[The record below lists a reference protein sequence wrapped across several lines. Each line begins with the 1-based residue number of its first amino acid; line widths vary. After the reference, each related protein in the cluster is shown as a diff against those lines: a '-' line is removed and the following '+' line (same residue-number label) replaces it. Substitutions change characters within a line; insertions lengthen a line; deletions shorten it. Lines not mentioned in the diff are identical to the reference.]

1 MGNNAMY
8 KVGLKKFSIPAWSPD
23 MNPSENV
30 FNYVSTKLYEESL
43 NRNMNFENFNKY
55 SACVRKTLLFLNI
68 FIYICIYGLCMPFLK
83 NALYIYKTKRQ
94 NIVYIIF

>member
-1 MGNNAMY
+1 MRRVGGEWPSGLRRCNNSKDKLFLQGGDPLQNSRMGNNAMY

-43 NRNMNFENFNKY
+43 NRNMNLENFIQ
-55 SACVRKTLLFLNI
+55 RI
-68 FIYICIYGLCMPFLK
+68 FCLC
-83 NALYIYKTKRQ
+83 
-94 NIVYIIF
+94 